1 MPLQAQEADDSA
13 PSAIGAS
20 GVSIRLHD
28 LSGWPMHTTVDR
40 FEVQVSNLLAAT
52 TYQVVVT
59 SSVPRALGIG
69 GCGTAS
75 QTRTVTGVTAQDVAL
90 VVSACAVGEAT
101 VTAEVRRTG
110 APSAEVSVSQRLTV
124 VAVPENAIGPTGEPW
139 VARASGAV
147 GQASAPGSVPNTY
160 FDQRTSTSVRANWG
174 LPSDG
179 GATLSGYGLLFWQ
192 DGTTQPRYRD
202 ALVVG
207 PEPKH
212 YTFSNLRP
220 NTTYNWR
227 IHACNVDNRCGIW
240 TVPIV
245 QVTTGRL
252 PAQPRSISVDQRMS
266 TSARVNW
273 SPDDDTGGVPLTGF
287 GIRWREDG
295 GSWPTQAQGV
305 VDMNARSHSMTDLKA
320 DTTYE
325 VSLQSCN
332 GDNGCSDWTDS
343 VSFTTDDAPTP
354 DPVKSPSPGPDPPV
368 STDPECPA
376 ISATAV
382 LPTNVQVDVV
392 PQPRRRASLCWSP
405 SLFGESYFVQA
416 TDNLSNLH
424 DTDRS
429 DWHQIQGTMEQDHVA
444 DKAQRLQLNLDQ
456 IMTKAGTVIGLA
468 ENAAYGIRIG
478 MRDDQDR
485 VSYTKAII
493 IIDTPITVANG
504 NSAGSNSA
512 ELGWTSVRSILNDT
526 SYTAGTYDLRYRPA
540 TADHAKADWR
550 PTNLG
555 AFVPPKTNVTSPLT
569 LTGLAARQVY
579 AIQLIYRDGSS
590 TSNDSDVFAARDSYV
605 WPSAT
610 SAAAPESSSPT
621 WVAGIPL
628 RYPLPSTT
636 YEYRICEDTF
646 PVGKQSDWSAFIQH
660 AFEQWELATG
670 GVVTMTYS
678 SEACTDYSNVVN
690 AVLKEVRSRTGRP
703 DTSFYNA
710 VDAILKSLRWTDIR
724 PNQIADSRL
733 NEVIMLDDI
742 DWDAPL
748 SRVSDY
754 DRRRE
759 FAFSEFAKDLGFGL
773 PDCWGDH
780 RDNSTIACAFPTK
793 RVGYE
798 GYTTDIFLRRT
809 KVEHDPLA
817 LPGGDANVDPGDIS
831 FNTCPAVSKFSVYG
845 VLVHEAGHALGIRS
859 RHGDYSTHPA
869 FSDTVMTKGITKV
882 NCSPHPLDVLAMRA
896 LYQSR

>member
-1 MPLQAQEADDSA
+1 LRVVNADESE
-13 PSAIGAS
+13 
-20 GVSIRLHD
+20 L
-28 LSGWPMHTTVDR
+28 
-40 FEVQVSNLLAAT
+40 
-52 TYQVVVT
+52 Y
-59 SSVPRALGIG
+59 
-69 GCGTAS
+69 
-75 QTRTVTGVTAQDVAL
+75 
-90 VVSACAVGEAT
+90 
-101 VTAEVRRTG
+101 
-110 APSAEVSVSQRLTV
+110 
-124 VAVPENAIGPTGEPW
+124 
-139 VARASGAV
+139 
-147 GQASAPGSVPNTY
+147 ASAKITVQTSESPPPERVEDPPPGS
-160 FDQRTSTSVRANWG
+160 G
-174 LPSDG
+174 
-179 GATLSGYGLLFWQ
+179 
-192 DGTTQPRYRD
+192 
-202 ALVVG
+202 
-207 PEPKH
+207 
-212 YTFSNLRP
+212 
-220 NTTYNWR
+220 
-227 IHACNVDNRCGIW
+227 
-240 TVPIV
+240 
-245 QVTTGRL
+245 
-252 PAQPRSISVDQRMS
+252 
-266 TSARVNW
+266 
-273 SPDDDTGGVPLTGF
+273 
-287 GIRWREDG
+287 
-295 GSWPTQAQGV
+295 
-305 VDMNARSHSMTDLKA
+305 
-320 DTTYE
+320 
-325 VSLQSCN
+325 
-332 GDNGCSDWTDS
+332 
-343 VSFTTDDAPTP
+343 
-354 DPVKSPSPGPDPPV
+354 PPV

-382 LPTNVQVDVV
+382 LPANVQVDVV

-444 DKAQRLQLNLDQ
+444 DKAQRLQLNLEQ

-512 ELGWTSVRSILNDT
+512 EIRWTSVMSILNDT

-555 AFVPPKTNVTSPLT
+555 AFVSPKTNVTSPST

-579 AIQLIYRDGSS
+579 AIQLIYREGSS

-605 WPSAT
+605 WSSAT
-610 SAAAPESSSPT
+610 PAAASESSSPT
-621 WVAGIPL
+621 WVAGMPL

-690 AVLKEVRSRTGRP
+690 AVLKEVRSRTGLP

-742 DWDAPL
+742 DWSVKPL
-748 SRVSDY
+748 GVSNY

-780 RDNSTIACAFPTK
+780 RDNSTIACARPTK

-809 KVEHDPLA
+809 RVEHDPLA

-831 FNTCPAVSKFSVYG
+831 FNACPAVSEFSVYG

-859 RHGDYSTHPA
+859 QHGDYSTHPA
-869 FSDTVMTKGITKV
+869 SGDTVMTKWITNI